1 MLAPV
6 PLRDAHDQLLPDV
19 TREVE
24 VDVGNGV
31 ELAID
36 EAPKGKAG
44 VDGIDVREPRQVADD
59 RADGAAAAST
69 RRERV
74 AWRVA
79 APDLVGDVPR
89 ELEHLVVEQ
98 EEAREAELVDQLQ
111 LFVEPS
117 ARAAPVPVGVAI
129 ALVEGAIADTRE
141 LGNRRF
147 DLVREV
153 RIAVAEL
160 LGQVELAAL
169 RDSRRALDGGAVER
183 EAVED
188 LLRRP
193 EERLVVPTPL
203 RLRAL
208 QRGAVPDRDQ
218 RVLQPRPRQVVSV
231 DVTRHDRPDLQRL
244 GEVAQLRIAPDVAS
258 LEGPL
263 ELDEEALGAKGLRE
277 PRRGARVLHREAEA
291 RAPREAD
298 EAVVQL
304 LEDRL
309 VERRLQRRLAL
320 LRPGVRVRRR
330 QEPAEVRVAARALD
344 EERDVRAVGEG
355 DLRSG
360 DRPHPERLRRLRELE
375 RAVDP
380 VVVGERKRLV
390 AELSRPDRQLL
401 GQRGA
406 VEERIG

>member
-98 EEAREAELVDQLQ
+98 EEACEAELVDQLQ
-111 LFVEPS
+111 LFVEAS

-244 GEVAQLRIAPDVAS
+244 GEVAQLRVAPDVAS

-277 PRRGARVLHREAEA
+277 PRRGARVLHREAE
-291 RAPREAD
+291 

-330 QEPAEVRVAARALD
+330 QEPAEVRVAARTLD

-401 GQRGA
+401 G
-406 VEERIG
+406 

>member
-69 RRERV
+69 WRERV

-98 EEAREAELVDQLQ
+98 EEACEAELVDQLQ
-111 LFVEPS
+111 LFVEAS

-129 ALVEGAIADTRE
+129 ALVEGSIADTRE

-153 RIAVAEL
+153 RIAVTEL
-160 LGQVELAAL
+160 LRQVELAAL
-169 RDSRRALDGGAVER
+169 PDSRRALDGGAVER

-218 RVLQPRPRQVVSV
+218 RVL
-231 DVTRHDRPDLQRL
+231 
-244 GEVAQLRIAPDVAS
+244 
-258 LEGPL
+258 
-263 ELDEEALGAKGLRE
+263 
-277 PRRGARVLHREAEA
+277 HREAEA

-304 LEDRL
+304 LEDCL
-309 VERRLQRRLAL
+309 VERRLKRGLAL

-330 QEPAEVRVAARALD
+330 QEPAEVRV
-344 EERDVRAVGEG
+344 
-355 DLRSG
+355 
-360 DRPHPERLRRLRELE
+360 
-375 RAVDP
+375 
-380 VVVGERKRLV
+380 
-390 AELSRPDRQLL
+390 
-401 GQRGA
+401 
-406 VEERIG
+406 